1 MKVQLPVWKVTLLVS
16 LFLTSLDNFS
26 FWKYV
31 YSKVDFQTDPFL
43 YISLFLVLI
52 TTTHIFLTLVSFK
65 PIFKIATCL
74 ILIISAFAA
83 YFMDNYGIMIDKSMI
98 RNIMV
103 TDVTEVTELFSF
115 KLLITVLA
123 LGVVPSYLLYKTKI
137 NYEPFSTSSLQ
148 KVLVMSLTLA
158 VLVGTVFTNY
168 QQILLF
174 GKNNREIKHLVNPSN
189 YILSLKSIVA
199 KEEMNNK

>member
-31 YSKVDFQTDPFL
+31 YSKVDFQTEPFF
-43 YISLFLVLI
+43 YISLFLVLL

>member
-1 MKVQLPVWKVTLLVS
+1 MKIQLPVWKATLLVS

-26 FWKYV
+26 FWKLV
-31 YSKVDFQTDPFL
+31 YSKVDFQTEPFL
-43 YISLFLVLI
+43 YISLFLILI

-83 YFMDNYGIMIDKSMI
+83 YFMDNYGIMIDKSMV
-98 RNIMV
+98 RNIMA
-103 TDVTEVTELFSF
+103 TNVTEATELLSF

-137 NYEPFSTSSLQ
+137 NYEPFSTSLLQ
-148 KVLVMSLTLA
+148 KVLVLSLTLA
-158 VLVGTVFTNY
+158 VLVGTIFSNY

-174 GKNNREIKHLVNPSN
+174 GKNNQEIKYLVNPSN
-189 YILSLKSIVA
+189 YIFSLKSIVA
-199 KEEMNNK
+199 SEEMGKK

>member
-1 MKVQLPVWKVTLLVS
+1 MKIQLPVWKATLLVS

-26 FWKYV
+26 FWKLV
-31 YSKVDFQTDPFL
+31 YSKVDFQTEPFL
-43 YISLFLVLI
+43 YISLFLILI

-65 PIFKIATCL
+65 PIFKIATYL

-83 YFMDNYGIMIDKSMI
+83 YFMDNYGIMIDKSMV
-98 RNIMV
+98 RNIMA
-103 TDVTEVTELFSF
+103 TNVTEATELLSF

-137 NYEPFSTSSLQ
+137 NYEPFSTSLLQ
-148 KVLVMSLTLA
+148 KVLVLSLTLA
-158 VLVGTVFTNY
+158 VLVGTIFSNY

-174 GKNNREIKHLVNPSN
+174 GKNNQEIKYLVNPSN
-189 YILSLKSIVA
+189 YIFSLKSIVA
-199 KEEMNNK
+199 SEEMGKK